1 MVLIKYKQEL
11 SYIFNKVANKQLN
24 FKREETIMWLITG
37 LYRGICA
44 ALVMHIRGMC
54 GSMGLVP
61 AMFAWAMTYGAYMW
75 TQTGIFW

>member
-1 MVLIKYKQEL
+1 MRDILR
-11 SYIFNKVANKQLN
+11 F
-24 FKREETIMWLITG
+24 FG
-37 LYRGICA
+37 GI
-44 ALVMHIRGMC
+44 VVSHVRVMC

>member
-1 MVLIKYKQEL
+1 
-11 SYIFNKVANKQLN
+11 
-24 FKREETIMWLITG
+24 MWLITG

-61 AMFAWAMTYGAYMW
+61 AIFAWAMVYGAYMW